1 MTGAWRPLI
10 NPPEDGDGGRSKAGE
25 KDARREG
32 NDEDGTEK
40 SNEQTG
46 WSELTEYT
54 PLIVRRSRLPHS
66 PTDGLGVF
74 TSTVT
79 YFTIKIII
87 IKIHTLVGWCKFSK
101 VVGYFGI
108 RTRGMRSSL
117 M

>member
-10 NPPEDGDGGRSKAGE
+10 NPPEDGDGGRSKGGK
-25 KDARREG
+25 KDARRER
-32 NDEDGTEK
+32 NDEDGTEE

-54 PLIVRRSRLPHS
+54 PLIVLRSRLPHS

-87 IKIHTLVGWCKFSK
+87 KKSTHLLVG
-101 VVGYFGI
+101 VNQ
-108 RTRGMRSSL
+108 
-117 M
+117 